1 MKFQK
6 INTIDNLK
14 AAREKQ
20 LFMNKGTPI
29 RLTVDFPDETLQA
42 RRKRH
47 DIVKVMNRKTP
58 KNNLPSKTIIQN

>member
-20 LFMNKGTPI
+20 LFMYKGPPTKK
-29 RLTVDFPDETLQA
+29 VYADMSAETMQ
-42 RRKRH
+42 
-47 DIVKVMNRKTP
+47 T
-58 KNNLPSKTIIQN
+58 